1 MLISKKKK
9 KKGKKDYY
17 ITSMS
22 CYVDLAVDVTKLS
35 QFDKIKEISD
45 LANAILAN
53 GVDFGY
59 RKNSIQTT
67 YERES
72 YAFKISKINR
82 SKYIDNIE
90 FFDYNLKKKTCLCL
104 FTLQRVTRRCDKF

>member
-1 MLISKKKK
+1 
-9 KKGKKDYY
+9 
-17 ITSMS
+17 MS

-72 YAFKISKINR
+72 YVFKINKIN
-82 SKYIDNIE
+82 
-90 FFDYNLKKKTCLCL
+90 T
-104 FTLQRVTRRCDKF
+104 QRILSFLIII